1 MRRAPFISSQ
11 RLALLECP
19 RGDQPT
25 DYLSGVGFRP
35 FDETGHQ
42 AVGDS
47 EEPGAADVWRPV
59 TDRVALLGGVDCS
72 RLVLTEVG
80 GIGKTTALAQV
91 EYLRSVRNA
100 GRLCIRLEAAQL
112 PLRVADYLG
121 PDPSDKS
128 SDAGLRRLIEEFRAF
143 PETEG
148 IQVADTWK
156 LIHQKIRRGEFSLL
170 VDALDQVGL
179 EDDESARDRIEK
191 LGLFLQQHPEIHCVV
206 TGRPY
211 SVTNYW
217 KELGPA
223 GDWKVAA
230 VGPFTEA
237 EQKAYLTE
245 PRWQLL
251 KNLEADVLSVPRAL
265 KRLRSIDDDD
275 LLGKL
280 RTASDVYWESLRP
293 MLEEGCQKSHGI
305 RIEQAIALFA
315 LLAFEMLKR
324 GHYVEIAS
332 GDGWD
337 RFLDEV
343 EAERGEWL
351 ARRPIR
357 LRRDETLD
365 DRLEVLGRLNIGMRN
380 AIAENTGLTCIRWHD
395 RTLQDFFAAVWCTR
409 YAEPEDLNWLSQH
422 TYLHFRRREARSPE
436 EEAQQQRESREPYH
450 EFWKLLGGMPRHT
463 LRSRGSSQPVA
474 DTAVFD
480 DRRWVE
486 AVAACYKQEGGR
498 STELIYRT
506 WPRLLEIAAYTE
518 EELGVTLPTMP
529 SEAEVDAYN
538 ARLQGWVKG
547 RVDSGESFG
556 SPGTPD
562 TAKGSARRIVEEY
575 LSEFPRLLL
584 GEGRGESQRIAR
596 EFHVDW
602 FKTKQVEP
610 GRFAMGGDGFYDG
623 PIHEGRIEVP
633 FRMARYPVTNELM
646 DRFDPSRTERFDNY
660 AKYSGEERCPAI
672 YCTWYDAWALG
683 LWLHA
688 SLPTEQEWECVCRG
702 EEHRDEHL
710 RFGWFNDKAELG
722 ANAWCDE
729 SKGHAYVP
737 IRVDGSWEGAV
748 DEKERSPY
756 GVTHLLGQV
765 FEWTASTYG
774 KDPREPPPAHA
785 GSSRV
790 LRGGSFY
797 DDPDYCRAAAPFDYP
812 PRNSVYDVGIR
823 LVRRS

>member
-1 MRRAPFISSQ
+1 MSQPPFISSQ

-332 GDGWD
+332 GAEWN
-337 RFLDEV
+337 RFLDEL
-343 EAERGEWL
+343 EKERIAWL
-351 ARRPIR
+351 QQRPIK
-357 LRRDETLD
+357 LRSNETLD
-365 DRLEVLGRLNIGMRN
+365 DRLATLGKLNIAMRN
-380 AIAENTGLTCIRWHD
+380 AIAENTGLRSIRWHD

-409 YAEPEDLNWLSQH
+409 YAEPEDRTWLSKHRHLLISRQIGQPM
-422 TYLHFRRREARSPE
+422 FEDVWIS
-436 EEAQQQRESREPYH
+436 ESREPNH
-450 EFWKLLGGMPRHT
+450 EFWKLLTGMPRFS
-463 LRSRGSSQPVA
+463 LRGGA
-474 DTAVFD
+474 DRDVFD
-480 DRRWVE
+480 DLRWVNSVACCYQE
-486 AVAACYKQEGGR
+486 AGGR
-498 STELIYRT
+498 STEMIYRS
-506 WPRLLEIAAYTE
+506 WPRLLEIADYSRDEVGIEPLPPLPSEVQVGVFNVALQSWVKARVDAG
-518 EELGVTLPTMP
+518 ELG
-529 SEAEVDAYN
+529 
-538 ARLQGWVKG
+538 
-547 RVDSGESFG
+547 DS
-556 SPGTPD
+556 PD
-562 TAKGSARRIVEEY
+562 TPLASARAVARRIVEKY
-575 LSEFPRLLL
+575 LAEFPRLLK
-584 GEGRGESQRIAR
+584 GEGGSTPKRITR
-596 EFHVDW
+596 EFDVNW
-602 FKTKQVEP
+602 FNTKTVEP
-610 GRFAMGGDGFYDG
+610 GPFVMGGDGPHDG
-623 PIHEGRIEVP
+623 PAHESRIETP
-633 FRMARYPVTNELM
+633 YRMSKYPLTNELVNL
-646 DRFDPSRTERFDNY
+646 FDPERAGRFHDY
-660 AKYSGEERCPAI
+660 ERYSPEVRCPAI
-672 YCTWYDAWALG
+672 YCNWFDAWSLA
-683 LWLHA
+683 LWLH
-688 SLPTEQEWECVCRG
+688 SELPTEQEWECVCRG
-702 EEHRDEHL
+702 EKHRHEHL
-710 RFGWFNDKAELG
+710 AFGWFEDVSELG
-722 ANAWCDE
+722 ANVWCLE
-729 SKGHAYVP
+729 SIGEVSRTLP
-737 IRVDGSWEGAV
+737 VDGSWEGSV
-748 DEKERSPY
+748 PDKKRSPY
-756 GVTHLLGQV
+756 GVAHLLGQV
-765 FEWTASTYG
+765 FEWTASVWST
-774 KDPREPPPAHA
+774 DVPTHA
-785 GSSRV
+785 GSYRV
-790 LRGGSFY
+790 LQGSSFGHS
-797 DDPDYCRAAAPFDYP
+797 DPEGFRAAGRFGASPMKLRY
-812 PRNSVYDVGIR
+812 YLGIR